1 MAAIAYK
8 TCSDSELIGF
18 ILDDD
23 HRAYLEVYE
32 RYSPRLYFHA
42 CRRVGNRDDVKDLLQ
57 DVFSALWHN
66 RHALSPESSLGGYL
80 YATLR
85 YRTIKLIA
93 QKKAAAGYAEAV
105 AAGDLPDPVHADHRV
120 RENELGQLIEEEIVQ
135 LPPKMQEVFRMSRQ
149 HYRSHKEIADEL
161 GLSEMTVK
169 KHVNNALKVLRQK
182 LGTLLSLAFFLF
194 F

>member
-1 MAAIAYK
+1 M
-8 TCSDSELIGF
+8 E
-18 ILDDD
+18 DD
-23 HRAYLEVYE
+23 HRAYLEVYA

-42 CRRVGNRDDVKDLLQ
+42 RKRIGDRDDVKDLLQ

-66 RHALSPESSLGGYL
+66 RHSLSPESSLGGYL

-93 QKKAAAGYAEAV
+93 QKKAAAGYSEAMLT
-105 AAGDLPDPVHADHRV
+105 DLMDPVHADDRV

-149 HYRSHKEIADEL
+149 QYLSHKEIADEL

-182 LGTLLSLAFFLF
+182 LGSLLSLAYFLF

>member
-1 MAAIAYK
+1 MAISYK
-8 TCSDSELIGF
+8 SCSDRELIEL
-18 ILDDD
+18 ILEDD

-42 CRRVGNRDDVKDLLQ
+42 CRRVSNRDDVKDLLQ
-57 DVFSALWHN
+57 EVFSALWHN
-66 RHALSPESSLGGYL
+66 RHSLSAESPLGGYL

-93 QKKAAAGYAEAV
+93 REKAVTGFFEKYPLTE
-105 AAGDLPDPVHADHRV
+105 LPDPVRADDRV
-120 RENELGQLIEEEIVQ
+120 RENELGQIIEEEIVQ

-149 HYRSHKEIADEL
+149 QHLSHKEIADEL

-182 LGTLLSLAFFLF
+182 LGTLLSLTFFLF

>member
-1 MAAIAYK
+1 MAAISYK
-8 TCSDSELIGF
+8 SCSDSELIGL
-18 ILDDD
+18 ILGDD
-23 HRAYLEVYE
+23 HGAYLEVYE

-42 CRRVGNRDDVKDLLQ
+42 CKRVGDRDDVKDLLQ

-66 RHALSPESSLGGYL
+66 RHALSAESSLGGYL

-93 QKKAAAGYAEAV
+93 QKKAATGYVQALAI
-105 AAGDLPDPVHADHRV
+105 ADTPDPVHADHRV

-149 HYRSHKEIADEL
+149 QYRSHKEIADEL

-182 LGTLLSLAFFLF
+182 LGTLLTLALFLF